1 MRIHI
6 LSDNLSGSKKDTIL
20 KCEHG
25 LSMLIETEDT
35 TILCDMGA
43 SDLFLHNAAQMGLDL
58 NKIDFAFISHGHS
71 DHTGGLEDF
80 LNHFPDR
87 KIYASSSIFKEYY
100 FSGRRGY
107 WRAMSTD
114 HSLPNKYPDRFI
126 FTNSNADNCHSSC
139 KNSISPTEGPNK
151 KNGIWVTP
159 NIAIVH
165 NICNRWSRPYGNC
178 YLTKISCQEGEARP
192 TDYRAQL
199 SPEITPEPDNFTHE
213 QALAINT
220 PKGLVIIS
228 SCSHCGALNIM
239 ESCLDFTGEKRIAA
253 FIGGLHFID
262 SPQVTQEVDTF
273 AKELNE
279 AFAQNNGN
287 KEVASTPTTKPR
299 IITGHCTSDP
309 AKDLLR
315 EKITGIEFFHTGE
328 TILL

>member
-6 LSDNLSGSKKDTIL
+6 LSDNLSGNKQDAIL

-43 SDLFLHNAAQMGLDL
+43 SDLFLHNALQIGLDL
-58 NKIDFAFISHGHS
+58 HKIDFAFISHGHS

-80 LNHFPDR
+80 LNFLPDR

-114 HSLPNKYPDRFI
+114 HSLLNKFHHRFI
-126 FTNSNADNCHSSC
+126 LT
-139 KNSISPTEGPNK
+139 GPNEETIRSYSETCSTAIK
-151 KNGIWVTP
+151 KSCRNNGMWIKP
-159 NIAIVH
+159 DIAILY
-165 NICNRWSRPYGNC
+165 NNCNRWSRPYGNC
-178 YLTKISCQEGEARP
+178 YLTKISCLKGEFKP

-199 SPEITPEPDNFTHE
+199 SPEIIPEPDNFAHE

-228 SCSHCGALNIM
+228 SCSHCGAINIM
-239 ESCLDFTGEKRIAA
+239 ESCKEFTGQENIYA

-262 SPQVTQEVDTF
+262 SPQVAQEVDTF

-287 KEVASTPTTKPR
+287 EGASTPLTKPR
-299 IITGHCTSDP
+299 IITGHCTSNP
-309 AKDLLR
+309 AKELLK
-315 EKITGIEFFHTGE
+315 EKITGIEFFYTGA
-328 TILL
+328 TVLL